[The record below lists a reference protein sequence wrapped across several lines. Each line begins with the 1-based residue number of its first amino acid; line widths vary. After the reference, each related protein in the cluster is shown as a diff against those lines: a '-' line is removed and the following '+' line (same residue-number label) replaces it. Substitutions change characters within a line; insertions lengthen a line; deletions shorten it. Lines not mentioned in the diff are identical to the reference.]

1 MPKILFVDD
10 EPHNLEIAIEI
21 LTEVI
26 PNCTI
31 QIVQTAHD
39 CIESLIATPVD
50 LLIIDIFLPLGRDL
64 EDFLGP
70 RTKEYEEHLRHL
82 GGLAILDYV
91 DTLQIKPKVL
101 THTACTDYELLS
113 ILGDVV
119 HDRIPKPAALE
130 VLLEFVQ
137 RELS

>member
-31 QIVQTAHD
+31 QIVHTAHD

-64 EDFLGP
+64 KDFLGP

-91 DTLQIKPKVL
+91 DTLQVRPKVL

-130 VLLEFVQ
+130 IMLEFVQ